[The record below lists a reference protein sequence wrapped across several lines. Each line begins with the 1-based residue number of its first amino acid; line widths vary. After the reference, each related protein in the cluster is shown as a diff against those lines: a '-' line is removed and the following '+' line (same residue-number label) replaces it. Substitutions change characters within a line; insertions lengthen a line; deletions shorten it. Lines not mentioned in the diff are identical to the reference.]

1 MPILC
6 THVHIGMK
14 NNVAVGSF
22 PFHRTKKPFSIFW
35 VPKTECFVKQPTNV
49 IFQIVQPYF
58 SKILYHISWP
68 ISQLGYLKPIR
79 SSLVK
84 KTNYCQISRKS
95 VKFELHVHDV
105 ILIIF
110 WKNHF
115 CVQNMLFHQR
125 STASVARFS
134 LELRTFIPTALT
146 IVWNERNKFIN
157 FWNNVKHSRGFIICD
172 IVRIKNIKLKILQIF
187 QKNLLK
193 MSYHVRGLMT
203 FRANDQCYG

>member
-1 MPILC
+1 
-6 THVHIGMK
+6 MK

-22 PFHRTKKPFSIFW
+22 PFRRTKKPFSIFW
-35 VPKTECFVKQPTNV
+35 VPKTQCFVKKPPNGS
-49 IFQIVQPYF
+49 FQIEPPYF
-58 SKILYHISWP
+58 SKILYQISWP
-68 ISQLGYLKPIR
+68 ISQLGYVKPIR

-115 CVQNMLFHQR
+115 CVKNMLFHQG
-125 STASVARFS
+125 STASVARFN
-134 LELRTFIPTALT
+134 LELRIFIPTALT

-157 FWNNVKHSRGFIICD
+157 ARNNVKHSRGFIICD
-172 IVRIKNIKLKILQIF
+172 IITIKNIKLKILQIF
-187 QKNLLK
+187 QIKPSQNELSCWRL
-193 MSYHVRGLMT
+193 
-203 FRANDQCYG
+203 NDFQAKRPMLWLESRHSL